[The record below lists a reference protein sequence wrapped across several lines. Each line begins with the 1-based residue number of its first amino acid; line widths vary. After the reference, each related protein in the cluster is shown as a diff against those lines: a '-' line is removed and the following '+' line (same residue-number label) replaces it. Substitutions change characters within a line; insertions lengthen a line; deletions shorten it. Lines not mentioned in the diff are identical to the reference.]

1 MRFDS
6 ARSMIFQ
13 AYHAGRGDS
22 SIAGLFDSLK
32 RIREKVGNNGAN
44 LRSLQAVHK
53 RNVRALM
60 DAGPFDADLEAKQDA
75 VRRTEQRLS
84 EMRTA
89 LEDISRSSNEGRL
102 PDNDWRIVHG
112 LECGQVIAA
121 VERLPQHLQALV
133 RYCFGPFTRS
143 ELAEDAEWVQLALY
157 AKLQRDGVRLPGQ
170 GKGLPTA
177 EQLETLRY
185 LCAAALYHHGEVTW
199 PYSRP
204 GLPTPR
210 AVRAWM
216 LDEFG
221 VEVDVRRW
229 SASGRACWGGAWEWM
244 LRVLDSW
251 EAEALAPVA
260 ELVPQAA

>member
-1 MRFDS
+1 MGQKREEVVKAGRDAPGNKQRRQRNTQHNATGQRRGDRMRFDS

-13 AYHAGRGDS
+13 AYHVRRGDS
-22 SIAGLFDSLK
+22 SIAGLFDS
-32 RIREKVGNNGAN
+32 
-44 LRSLQAVHK
+44 
-53 RNVRALM
+53 
-60 DAGPFDADLEAKQDA
+60 P
-75 VRRTEQRLS
+75 
-84 EMRTA
+84 
-89 LEDISRSSNEGRL
+89 SSNEGRL

-121 VERLPQHLQALV
+121 VEKLPQHLQALV
-133 RYCFGPFTRS
+133 RYCFGPFTRE

-185 LCAAALYHHGEVTW
+185 LCAAALYHHAEVTW

-221 VEVDVRRW
+221 AEVDVRRW

-251 EAEALAPVA
+251 EAQALAPVA